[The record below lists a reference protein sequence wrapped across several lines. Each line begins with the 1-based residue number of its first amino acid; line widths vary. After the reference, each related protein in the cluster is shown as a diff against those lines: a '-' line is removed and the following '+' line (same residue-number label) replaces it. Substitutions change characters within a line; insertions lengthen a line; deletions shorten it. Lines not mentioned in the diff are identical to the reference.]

1 MRKSK
6 FSLLRSLFL
15 ASSFLY
21 ISFPASGQSL
31 NYPVTRKSDQVDEY
45 HGVKVADPYRWLE
58 DDNSAETAEWVKA
71 ENAVTF
77 AYLEKIPY
85 RAQVKHRLEQLYNY
99 ARYTPPARRGDY
111 YYFSKNDGLQ
121 NQNVIY
127 LQATPDASPEL
138 LLDPNKFSDDGT
150 SRLSGFNISKDGR
163 YAAYGIS
170 VGGSDWQEGHV
181 MEVATRKVL
190 PDDLKWLK
198 FTAFAWSG
206 DGFFYSRYPAP
217 ELGHELSSKN
227 ELQSVYF
234 HRVGTPQ
241 SEDKLVYEDKV
252 HPLRFIGVG
261 TTEDEHF
268 AFLYISEESAG
279 TKGNALLFRDLS
291 KNDSAFTPIVSE
303 ISDDIFSPL
312 EDVDGKFMIFTNRNA
327 PNGKVLLYDPAH
339 SSWSDIVPEKS
350 EVIGSADLDGGKLFI
365 TYLKDVASHISVFGL
380 NGKFENEVKL
390 PGAGSVSDLKGNH
403 KDNFVFFSFESPIS
417 PLSVFRYDI
426 SSNETTLYRTPK
438 LPGFT
443 PDSYESKQVLYT
455 SKDGTRVPMF
465 VTYKKGLQLDGKNP
479 TLLYG
484 YGGFNITNA
493 PYFRPFVL
501 ALLEQGFVFASAN
514 MRGGGEYG
522 EKWHEA
528 GTKLKKQNVFD
539 DFIAAAEW
547 LIANKYTSSDRLAVN
562 GGSNGGLLIGAV
574 VNQRPE
580 LFKVAVPQVGV
591 MDMLRFQRFTIGSAW
606 ISDYGSSDNP
616 AEFKALYAYSPLHNI
631 RPGAKYPATLI
642 ATADHDDRVVP
653 AHSFKYAATLQ
664 ALASHDNPI
673 LIRIE
678 TKSGHGASSTT
689 KNIEITSDVYSFIF
703 YNLGITPKY

>member
-1 MRKSK
+1 MRKS
-6 FSLLRSLFL
+6 LLASLFL
-15 ASSFLY
+15 ASSFLC
-21 ISFPASGQSL
+21 IPFPASGQSP
-31 NYPVTRKSDQVDEY
+31 NYPVTRKSDQVDDY
-45 HGVKVADPYRWLE
+45 HGMKVADPYRWLE

-85 RAQVKHRLEQLYNY
+85 RSQVKHRLEQLYNY
-99 ARYTPPARRGDY
+99 ARYTPPVRRGDY

-127 LQATPDASPEL
+127 VQVTPDASPEL
-138 LLDPNKFSDDGT
+138 LLDPNKFSEDGT

-217 ELGHELSSKN
+217 EPDHELSSKN

-241 SEDKLVYEDKV
+241 SEDKLIYQDKA
-252 HPLRFIGVG
+252 HRLRFFSVV
-261 TTEDEHF
+261 TTEDERF

-312 EDVDGKFMIFTNRNA
+312 EDVDGKFLIFTNRNA

-339 SSWSDIVPEKS
+339 SSWSDVVPEKP
-350 EVIGSADLDGGKLFI
+350 EVIDSADVNGGKLFI
-365 TYLKDVASHISVFGL
+365 TYLKDVASRISVFGL

-403 KDNFVFFSFESPIS
+403 KDGFVFFSFESPIS

-443 PDSYESKQVLYT
+443 TDNFESKQVLYT

-484 YGGFNITNA
+484 YGGFDVTNA
-493 PYFRPFVL
+493 PYFRPFAL

-547 LIANKYTSSDRLAVN
+547 LIANKYTSPDRLAVN
-562 GGSNGGLLIGAV
+562 GASNGGLLIGAV

-580 LFKVAVPQVGV
+580 LFRVAVPQVGV
-591 MDMLRFQRFTIGSAW
+591 MDMLRFQKFTIGSAW
-606 ISDYGSSDNP
+606 ISDYGSSDDP

-631 RPGAKYPATLI
+631 RPGAKYPAVLI
-642 ATADHDDRVVP
+642 TTADHDDRVVP

-664 ALASHDNPI
+664 ALASHDNPV